1 MHEPPPEALVHVR
14 PEGDKNVILKKKGKL
29 SEAAMQ
35 RKFFSCLTLIDDFD
49 KQVERYRDKNEKK
62 IAPRYLAQKRSDDL
76 MIDTGWDIYLKEDE

>member
-49 KQVERYRDKNEKK
+49 KETMGKVKK
-62 IAPRYLAQKRSDDL
+62 K
-76 MIDTGWDIYLKEDE
+76 IDTGWDIHLKEDE